1 MEKNNKT
8 KNNILIKIITSI
20 VIIISIIILDVT
32 IKNQETKEE
41 TIKEIQLTQLQANSH
56 RQMMGYIIHT
66 SEDKVIVVDGGTSE
80 DAPNLEKHI
89 SELGN
94 KVDAWFI
101 THPHSDHT
109 GAIIKIIKETEI
121 PIKKI
126 YYTMNDIE
134 WYQQYAEE
142 RAYEAEDFKNAIQ
155 NERVRDI
162 VEEVTLNQII
172 NIDFVRCEI
181 LGIKNPEITNNA
193 FNNSSMVIKMNLPE
207 TSILFLADT
216 GKESGDKLLNTQSNK
231 LKSDIVQ
238 VAHHGQDGAKE
249 SLYQA
254 IQPSICLWPTPEWIW
269 NNDNG
274 EGENTGPWTTFETRS
289 WMEKLG
295 VKQNIIE
302 KDGDIT
308 INVK

>member
-1 MEKNNKT
+1 MKDNKI
-8 KNNILIKIITSI
+8 KKSIKIILSI
-20 VIIISIIILDVT
+20 TVVIIIIILLDV
-32 IKNQETKEE
+32 IVQNQKTNQ
-41 TIKEIQLTQLQANSH
+41 IKEIPLTQLQANSH
-56 RQMMGYIIHT
+56 RQMMGYIIKT
-66 SEDKVIVVDGGTSE
+66 SEGKVIVVDGGTRE

-89 SELGN
+89 NELVN
-94 KVDAWFI
+94 KVDVWFI
-101 THPHSDHT
+101 THPYSDHA
-109 GAIIKIIKETEI
+109 GAIIEIIEETDI
-121 PIKKI
+121 PINKI

-134 WYQQYAEE
+134 WYQQYASE
-142 RAYEAEDFKNAIQ
+142 RANEAEDFKNAMQ
-155 NERVRDI
+155 NERVKDI
-162 VEEVTLNQII
+162 AEEVSLNQII
-172 NIDFVRCEI
+172 NIDFIECEI
-181 LGIKNPEITNNA
+181 LGIKNPEITEDA

-207 TSILFLADT
+207 TSILFLGDT
-216 GKESGDKLLNTQSNK
+216 GAESGDKLLETQASK

-238 VAHHGQDGAKE
+238 VAHHGQNGAKE

-308 INVK
+308 ITVK